1 MATLKIYFDRV
12 IECWWQ
18 QCCIFLW
25 QSILA
30 VSSDFHISL
39 CGMLQ
44 MPADVRTIISY
55 SLSNID
61 PAMLLGQ
68 CFLFWISGLFLSS
81 TLEQYFEISHFSVC
95 ILSFPTE
102 RGFCGSSFFPKWPG
116 SYFQKPSRLP
126 FPEDYIKT
134 WVILLFLSASANML
148 YHTCHFTW
156 NTPAFW
162 ALPNIRVNTPSALQT
177 LNNIISLC
185 RLEPTS
191 CFSA

>member
-25 QSILA
+25 QSIPA

-44 MPADVRTIISY
+44 MPADVRTILSY
-55 SLSNID
+55 SLSNRSCRV
-61 PAMLLGQ
+61 ARSVFSVLNFWALS
-68 CFLFWISGLFLSS
+68 FLYPRAVLWNLPL
-81 TLEQYFEISHFSVC
+81 SVC
-95 ILSFPTE
+95 IPSFPSE
-102 RGFCGSSFFPKWPG
+102 RGFCESSFFPKWPG

-148 YHTCHFTW
+148 YHICAFTW
-156 NTPAFW
+156 NTPAF
-162 ALPNIRVNTPSALQT
+162 
-177 LNNIISLC
+177 
-185 RLEPTS
+185 
-191 CFSA
+191 